1 MAEVLFTP
9 VATYLGNSVDF
20 VRNVKLSDLIMSKE
34 KLQLMVLE
42 TVLWTLLY
50 IFVHNLP
57 IFKTS
62 ELKKAL
68 DSKNRIVS
76 IIHAS
81 VAFVWATIDYVYY
94 QSEKCG
100 SQNSDFQN
108 HLMIFSCSYFIYDIL
123 ASIYFGILDQG
134 MLIHH
139 LFVIFS
145 EYCGI
150 VFNNSA
156 SEMIRALVSAEVSNP
171 IMHIRKILSNSGLG
185 DTKIHLYLE
194 YVYFG
199 LYIFSRMIF
208 GVIITIWTVVCM
220 DNLLM
225 VKIGG
230 LLVIVQ
236 SMLYTLNMVGIIKL
250 RMKEYNERKK
260 ENVELYWFSVNE
272 KVKKLD
278 YKKKRMNKE
287 GYVP

>member
-1 MAEVLFTP
+1 MEEVLLTP
-9 VATYLGNSVDF
+9 CVTYFRNSIEF
-20 VRNVKLSDLIMSKE
+20 VSNLTLSDVIMTRDKLHLLI
-34 KLQLMVLE
+34 LE

-50 IFVHNLP
+50 TFVHNLP
-57 IFKTS
+57 IFKES
-62 ELKKAL
+62 EPKKAL

-81 VAFVWATIDYVYY
+81 VAFIWSTIDYIYF
-94 QSEKCG
+94 QSDKCG
-100 SQNSDFQN
+100 SKNSEFQN
-108 HLMIFSCSYFIYDIL
+108 HLLIFSCSYFIYDIL

-171 IMHIRKILSNSGLG
+171 IMHIRKILSNSRLA

-194 YVYFG
+194 YIYFG

-208 GVIITIWTVVCM
+208 GVMITIWTVFCM
-220 DNLLM
+220 DNLFM

-230 LLVIVQ
+230 TLVIVQ
-236 SMLYTLNMVGIIKL
+236 SMLYTLNMIGIIKL
-250 RMKEYNERKK
+250 RVKEYKERSK
-260 ENVELYWFSVNE
+260 ESVKLYWFSVNE
-272 KVKKLD
+272 KIKKLD
-278 YKKKRMNKE
+278 YKKKKTNKE